1 MGHIRL
7 GQLTR
12 SREWRDVV
20 DLIAAGADV
29 PQVANATI
37 KAAEVAFSF
46 VSNDCGYNQAVWLM
60 TQLGLAAGHK
70 KPLEYL
76 RSQGVDIPDNTS
88 LPGVV
93 VALTEA
99 LDNHSAANG
108 GHSDLGELAQRALVD
123 AVIQRLEP
131 RLRQQSLFNMQA
143 DDMQRA
149 LSGLRKPNE
158 FGQLSREFY
167 SRLTNECMNYFLSQT
182 LATNLGAG
190 QRFPTTNQM
199 AQFEEALSTHCR
211 EASAIVEQFS
221 GEWFSKHRY
230 EEQGNISRD
239 SVRGFA
245 SWALKKMKDE
255 LKAGA
260 RADGQ

>member
-7 GQLTR
+7 GQLPRTR
-12 SREWRDVV
+12 KWRDVV
-20 DLIAAGADV
+20 ELIAAGADV

-37 KAAEVAFSF
+37 KAADAAFSF
-46 VSNDCGYNQAVWLM
+46 VNGDCGYNQAVWLM
-60 TQLGLAAGHK
+60 TQLGLAAGQE

-76 RSQGVDIPDNTS
+76 RSQGVDIPANTS
-88 LPGVV
+88 LPGIV

-99 LDNHSAANG
+99 LDNYSAAQG

-131 RLRQQSLFNMQA
+131 QLRQQSLFNTPA
-143 DDMQRA
+143 AEAQRA
-149 LSGLRKPNE
+149 LSEFRKPNE
-158 FGQLSREFY
+158 FGQLCRGFY
-167 SRLTNECMNYFLSQT
+167 SRLTNECMGYFLTRT
-182 LATNLGAG
+182 LATNLGDG
-190 QRFPTTNQM
+190 QRFPTMNQM

-260 RADGQ
+260 KADGQ

>member
-7 GQLTR
+7 GQLPRTR
-12 SREWRDVV
+12 KWRDVV
-20 DLIAAGADV
+20 ELVAAGADV

-37 KAAEVAFSF
+37 KAADSAFSF
-46 VSNDCGYNQAVWLM
+46 VNDDCGYNQAVWLM
-60 TQLGLAAGHK
+60 TQLGLAAK
-70 KPLEYL
+70 KENPLDYL
-76 RSQGVDIPDNTS
+76 RSQGVDIPNNTS
-88 LPGVV
+88 LPGIA

-123 AVIQRLEP
+123 AVIQRMEP
-131 RLRQQSLFNMQA
+131 KLRQQSLYNMQA
-143 DDMQRA
+143 EDTQRA
-149 LSGLRKPNE
+149 LSDLGKQKE

-182 LATNLGAG
+182 LASNLGEG

-199 AQFEEALSTHCR
+199 AQFEDALSTHCR

-221 GEWFSKHRY
+221 GEWFSKHCY
-230 EEQGNISRD
+230 EEQGDVSRE

-260 RADGQ
+260 KADGQ

>member
-7 GQLTR
+7 GQLPR
-12 SREWRDVV
+12 SRKWRDVV
-20 DLIAAGADV
+20 ELIAAGADV

-37 KAAEVAFSF
+37 KAADSAFSF
-46 VSNDCGYNQAVWLM
+46 VNDDTGYNQAVWLM
-60 TQLGLAAGHK
+60 TQLGLAAGQE

-76 RSQGVDIPDNTS
+76 RSNGINIPDNTS
-88 LPGVV
+88 LPGVAA
-93 VALTEA
+93 ALTEA
-99 LDNHSAANG
+99 LDSHSAANG

-123 AVIQRLEP
+123 AVIQRMEP
-131 RLRQQSLFNMQA
+131 KLAQKSLFNLQA
-143 DDMQRA
+143 DDTRQA
-149 LSGLRKPNE
+149 LAELRKPNE
-158 FGQLSREFY
+158 FGKLSREFY

-190 QRFPTTNQM
+190 QRFPTMNQM
-199 AQFEEALSTHCR
+199 AQFEQALSTHCR

-221 GEWFSKHRY
+221 GEWYSKHRY
-230 EEQGNISRD
+230 EEQGSISRE
-239 SVRGFA
+239 SVKGFA

-260 RADGQ
+260 KADGQ